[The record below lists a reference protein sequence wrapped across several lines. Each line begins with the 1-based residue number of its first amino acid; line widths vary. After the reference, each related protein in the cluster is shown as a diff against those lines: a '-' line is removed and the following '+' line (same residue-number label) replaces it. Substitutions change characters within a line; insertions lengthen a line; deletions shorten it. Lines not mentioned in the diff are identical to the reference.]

1 MTMRSATILVVLLAC
16 AAQAAE
22 ERFYAEL
29 DVSRFREIA
38 TLDDGRK
45 KPLDSL
51 AREKVETVC
60 GSQSIEGQDPV
71 VTFLSM
77 VFEPEKWLDNP
88 VIQVRDKGLA
98 ATIELQRKG
107 ADGKTFVGRW
117 ISLKEWK
124 RAEASG
130 VLQTHYDELSKDT
143 SKAGV
148 EKRDRFRKAVE
159 DVAGRAALLERMADL
174 FLPVPIGADGKRP
187 WVTLAEAGEASAVHG
202 AELRKLDALLR
213 AGFAAHDPMMVNQA
227 LAGLT
232 DLLPKVNPPIYA
244 TAARLSFETF
254 INTFRPLRWAMFIF
268 FAATIISLVQLGI
281 GRHLWLPLLAAGAAI
296 GLSLLWVVGRGVLAE
311 RWPLGNIFEVM
322 AMCSA
327 LVTLIGFV
335 LSIVHRSGYFLA
347 AGSFLS
353 ASILL
358 IGETMVPSEY
368 RILSPLVPVLR
379 SYWMQ
384 YHVTCMAV
392 AYAGSTLA
400 FGVSV
405 VYLVGYAC
413 GKRAPGHLALLETY
427 IYRTVQVA
435 FVFLT
440 AGVMLGGLWANES
453 WGRYW
458 GWDPKEIWALICW
471 LIYAVYLHGRM
482 IGWCRGLTAAWAC
495 VAGFGAVFFTFYGV
509 NFILKGLHSYAN

>member
-1 MTMRSATILVVLLAC
+1 MTMRSATLLVVLLSC

-22 ERFYAEL
+22 DRFYADL

-60 GSQSIEGQDPV
+60 GSASIEGQDPV

-77 VFEPEKWLDNP
+77 VFEPEKWIDNP
-88 VIQVRDKGLA
+88 VVQVRDKELA
-98 ATIELQRKG
+98 GTLGIQRKG
-107 ADGKTFVGRW
+107 TDGKAFVGRW
-117 ISLKEWK
+117 ISQNEWR

-130 VLQTHYDELSKDT
+130 DLQEKFNELSKDT
-143 SKAGV
+143 SKVGV

-159 DVAGRAALLERMADL
+159 DVAGRAGVLARMADV
-174 FLPVPIGADGKRP
+174 FLPVPCGTSKERP

-202 AELRKLDALLR
+202 GKLRELDGLLR
-213 AGFAAHDPMMVNQA
+213 AGFAAHDAARVNLA
-227 LAGLT
+227 LTGLA
-232 DLLPKVNPPIYA
+232 DLLPKVNPEVYA

-254 INTFRPLRWAMFIF
+254 INVFRPLRWAMFIF
-268 FAATIISLVQLGI
+268 FAATLLSLVQLGI

-296 GLSLLWVVGRGVLAE
+296 GFTLFWVVGRGVLAE
-311 RWPLGNIFEVM
+311 RWPLGNFFEVM
-322 AMCSA
+322 VMSA
-327 LVTLIGFV
+327 AVVTMIGFV
-335 LSIVHRSGYFLA
+335 LSAVYRSSYFVA
-347 AGSFLS
+347 SGAFLS
-353 ASILL
+353 GMILM
-358 IGETMVPSEY
+358 IGETMVLLEY

-384 YHVTCMAV
+384 YHVTCMV
-392 AYAGSTLA
+392 GAYSGATLA
-400 FGVSV
+400 FGVSI
-405 VYLVGYAC
+405 VYLLGYGF
-413 GKRAPGHLALLETY
+413 GKRAPEHLALMETY

-435 FVFLT
+435 FVFFT
-440 AGVMLGGLWANES
+440 AGIMLGGLWANES

-495 VAGFGAVFFTFYGV
+495 VAGFLAVLMTFYGV
-509 NFILKGLHSYAN
+509 NFWLKGLHSYAN